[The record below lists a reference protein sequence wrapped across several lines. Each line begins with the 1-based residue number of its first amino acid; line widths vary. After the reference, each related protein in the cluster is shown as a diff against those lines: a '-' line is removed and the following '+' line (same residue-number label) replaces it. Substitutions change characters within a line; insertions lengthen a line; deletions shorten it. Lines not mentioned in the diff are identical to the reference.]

1 MTADKPQLSAKLG
14 QRYVS
19 HKDIARLMGV
29 DPGIIRSWV
38 GKGEWAMPA
47 FQAGG
52 SAYAGLLA
60 SRTRSGGLMSIHD
73 QAKVRCQEVWD
84 KFVKVYPQAEKDGF
98 AKRSDQFRH
107 WFELIFADG
116 YRQGRNDTEQ
126 RIKEAIKSRY
136 ARQSERVVDAILKED
151 EE

>member
-52 SAYAGLLA
+52 SAVAAVAACATLA
-60 SRTRSGGLMSIHD
+60 LAVFFPR
-73 QAKVRCQEVWD
+73 
-84 KFVKVYPQAEKDGF
+84 
-98 AKRSDQFRH
+98 
-107 WFELIFADG
+107 
-116 YRQGRNDTEQ
+116 
-126 RIKEAIKSRY
+126 KEC
-136 ARQSERVVDAILKED
+136 
-151 EE
+151 